1 MFEFPSDIK
10 KAIKSNYQR
19 EYNCI
24 FIIVGLST
32 IIGIIFTVFS
42 SFLLL
47 SYLVSI
53 NARNLFI
60 HSLEN
65 NFSTIFI
72 PIALFLFFP
81 IALINIQPIK
91 YASSI
96 KEKKNTSKHNILITL
111 GIMEIVYIPLILL
124 TILFHETNLKIILIN
139 LPIVITY
146 FYLLVKIKDS
156 IDMANYLFFTSTT
169 YLLVPFCILIYN
181 GGTSTITDIKFIS
194 IYLCLMLTGSGLGF
208 FFVRNINKKQNPT
221 YSFYLITSISI
232 LFLISINPLLE
243 INFKENSLTMLG
255 IRENTPKNYLIH
267 KQFFYESNSSFKKN
281 MKEND
286 YYITC
291 GRKLFENA
299 ETLVLEIENH
309 TYQIPNKYINNEQN
323 YENKNSQPNN
333 ASKCNS

>member
-72 PIALFLFFP
+72 PIALFLFFS

-96 KEKKNTSKHNILITL
+96 KEKKNTNKHDILITL

-124 TILFHETNLKIILIN
+124 TI
-139 LPIVITY
+139 
-146 FYLLVKIKDS
+146 
-156 IDMANYLFFTSTT
+156 LFFTSTT

-208 FFVRNINKKQNPT
+208 LFVRNINKKQKPT

-243 INFKENSLTMLG
+243 TNFKENSLTILE
-255 IRENTPKNYLIH
+255 IRENTPRNYLIH

-299 ETLVLEIENH
+299 KPL
-309 TYQIPNKYINNEQN
+309 Y
-323 YENKNSQPNN
+323 
-333 ASKCNS
+333 

>member
-72 PIALFLFFP
+72 PIALFLFFS

-96 KEKKNTSKHNILITL
+96 KEKKNTNKHDILITL

-124 TILFHETNLKIILIN
+124 TILFHETNLKTILIN

-146 FYLLVKIKDS
+146 FYLLGKIKDS
-156 IDMANYLFFTSTT
+156 IDMANY
-169 YLLVPFCILIYN
+169 
-181 GGTSTITDIKFIS
+181 FI
-194 IYLCLMLTGSGLGF
+194 F
-208 FFVRNINKKQNPT
+208 
-221 YSFYLITSISI
+221 
-232 LFLISINPLLE
+232 
-243 INFKENSLTMLG
+243 
-255 IRENTPKNYLIH
+255 H
-267 KQFFYESNSSFKKN
+267 
-281 MKEND
+281 
-286 YYITC
+286 
-291 GRKLFENA
+291 
-299 ETLVLEIENH
+299 
-309 TYQIPNKYINNEQN
+309 
-323 YENKNSQPNN
+323 
-333 ASKCNS
+333 